1 MSKLRPNIGVVPFN
15 DRQRVKNLVLKVL
28 DDVGVFEHIPDSI
41 SLVNGTLF
49 VLTLNNKRFNYEEI
63 KVDIESDYVDVY
75 LQGIKKTANTYTIGE
90 VGTDIVIN
98 FTENIALSPIDIV
111 KEDFLVKGKIVSR

>member
-75 LQGIKKTANTYTIGE
+75 LQGLKKPYSYKFYREYYSKSNRHSKRGFFSKRKNSE
-90 VGTDIVIN
+90 
-98 FTENIALSPIDIV
+98 
-111 KEDFLVKGKIVSR
+111 